1 MSSRSYS
8 AKNSGQILLTL
19 IAAIFVAFYILFAG
33 GCDTKREQVL
43 RETDEPH
50 FNRGQEELKRGN
62 INEALNAFLKVIE
75 KRKESPESHLEVG
88 RIYLNNLEDPE
99 MAIYY
104 LRKYIEAKPNSELAS
119 SVEQMIKT
127 SRIKF
132 ATNMPLSPFDSNLKY
147 IELEEI
153 VAKLQKENFEL
164 KQRLAHYAETIEK
177 FQDAQ
182 KAQTSARLKQA
193 QTVQTAQAQASFAQ
207 PAQTVASAA
216 SASVTQNTQRVEIS
230 PDVPKTYIVKAGD
243 TLSSISHKVYGT
255 RNRWKEIYNANRDR
269 LASPESLK
277 PGQTLIMPK

>member
-1 MSSRSYS
+1 MSSKSYS
-8 AKNSGQILLTL
+8 VKESSQILLTL
-19 IAAIFVAFYILFAG
+19 VAAIFVAFYILFAG

-75 KRKESPESHLEVG
+75 KRRESPESHLEVG

-104 LRKYIEAKPNSELAS
+104 LRRYIDAKPNSELTPA
-119 SVEQMIKT
+119 VEQMIKT
-127 SRIKF
+127 ARIRF

-164 KQRLAHYAETIEK
+164 KQRLAHYAESIEK
-177 FQDAQ
+177 FQKAQ
-182 KAQTSARLKQA
+182 KTQTTAQLRQA
-193 QTVQTAQAQASFAQ
+193 QTVQTSQSQASFAQ
-207 PAQTVASAA
+207 PATTATPAPASA
-216 SASVTQNTQRVEIS
+216 TQANQRVEVRS
-230 PDVPKTYIVKAGD
+230 DVPQTYIVKAGD
-243 TLSSISHKVYGT
+243 TLSSISRKIYGT
-255 RNRWKEIYNANRDR
+255 TARWKEIYNANRDR

-277 PGQTLIMPK
+277 PGQSLILPK